1 MQLLPM
7 TLGLQITFKYTNFKI
22 LNVRKPRHR
31 CGPKERQMYT
41 FTRMLSDT
49 PMDEALERTRDALAD
64 QGFGVLTEID
74 VKKTM
79 KAKIGVD
86 VDDYIILGACNPH
99 MAHKAMNLEPRI
111 GAMLPCNVI
120 VRATEEG
127 VEVSAVDPVASMA
140 AIDNPQ
146 LGDVANEVRGML
158 QTVVDKL

>member
-1 MQLLPM
+1 
-7 TLGLQITFKYTNFKI
+7 
-22 LNVRKPRHR
+22 
-31 CGPKERQMYT
+31 MYT

-49 PMDEALERTRDALAD
+49 PMDEALERTRNALAD

-99 MAHKAMNLEPRI
+99 MAHQAMNLEPRI

-146 LGDVANEVRGML
+146 LGGVANEVRGML
-158 QTVVDKL
+158 RTVVDKL

>member
-1 MQLLPM
+1 
-7 TLGLQITFKYTNFKI
+7 
-22 LNVRKPRHR
+22 
-31 CGPKERQMYT
+31 MYT